1 MAWNKSLKWGLTFV
15 AATLAVIVSLFGQS
29 ATTTPQ
35 KTSSYMPVV
44 DKEDF
49 STTHDR
55 MSAAKAEIM
64 KRQMDLLAERYDLS
78 NRPAQGVVMDRK
90 KPVQEG
96 VRVKLPAG
104 VTWAQLAGMT
114 PEQIRD
120 RDLFPQGFQPLPHAN
135 PVSYTHLTLPTI
147 CSV

>member
-1 MAWNKSLKWGLTFV
+1 MDWNKTLKWGLTFV

-29 ATTTPQ
+29 ANTTPQ
-35 KTSSYMPVV
+35 KPSSYMPVV

-64 KRQMDLLAERYDLS
+64 KRQMDLLVQRYDLS
-78 NRPAQGVVMDRK
+78 NRPAKGVVMDRK

-104 VTWAQLAGMT
+104 VTWA
-114 PEQIRD
+114 
-120 RDLFPQGFQPLPHAN
+120 
-135 PVSYTHLTLPTI
+135 
-147 CSV
+147 

>member
-1 MAWNKSLKWGLTFV
+1 MDWNKTLKWGLTFI

-78 NRPAQGVVMDRK
+78 NRPAQGVVIDRK
-90 KPVQEG
+90 KPVHEG
-96 VRVKLPAG
+96 VRLKLPAG
-104 VTWAQLAGMT
+104 VTYSQFAGMNT
-114 PEQIRD
+114 
-120 RDLFPQGFQPLPHAN
+120 
-135 PVSYTHLTLPTI
+135 
-147 CSV
+147 